1 MLRLFNWA
9 GSERE
14 SMLVKAAEVVLPAGG
29 VVDEL
34 AMAGAVALVPADC
47 ELGKYWSNEWKELNW
62 CCAVA
67 AILAS

>member
-14 SMLVKAAEVVLPAGG
+14 SMLVNAAEVVLPAGG

-47 ELGKYWSNEWKELNW
+47 EDGK
-62 CCAVA
+62 
-67 AILAS
+67 